1 VLIIKRLI
9 LTKEENKLNLN
20 LKNKTAII
28 TGGSDGIGK
37 ETARI
42 MSEEGAKVSIFARNL
57 QNLEKTKSELEKI
70 TSKEIDIYSVDVTD
84 QEGVKIAVEQVIKK
98 NNKVDILVNNA
109 GTSSAHPIM
118 NITNEIMADDIGTK
132 LYGAIYMIQGVVP
145 SMKKNGGGSIV
156 NITTP
161 GGKASGAKTVPTS
174 VSRAAGI
181 SLTKATANELSE
193 FNIRVNTVCVGLFKS
208 GQHRRRYEERIKTD
222 NNLTIDEFYDELG
235 KNVPLGNR
243 VGEAKEAASLITYLS
258 SEEASYITGTAIN
271 IDGGAS
277 PVV

>member
-1 VLIIKRLI
+1 MLIIKKLI

-20 LKNKTAII
+20 LENKTVII

-70 TSKEIDIYSVDVTD
+70 TSKKIDIYSVDVTD
-84 QEGVKIAVEQVIKK
+84 QEGVKIAVEKVIKK

-145 SMKKNGGGSIV
+145 SMKENGGGSIV

-208 GQHRRRYEERIKTD
+208 GQNRKRYEERIKKD
-222 NNLTIDEFYDELG
+222 NNLTIDEFYNELG

-258 SEEASYITGTAIN
+258 SEQASYITGTAIN
-271 IDGGAS
+271 VDGGAS

>member
-1 VLIIKRLI
+1 MLIIKKLI
-9 LTKEENKLNLN
+9 VTKGGNKLNLN
-20 LKNKTAII
+20 LENKIAII

-57 QNLEKTKSELEKI
+57 ENLEKTKSELESL
-70 TSKEIDIYSVDVTD
+70 TSKEIDIYSVDVRD
-84 QEGVKIAVEQVIKK
+84 QKSIKTAVDQVINKNKK
-98 NNKVDILVNNA
+98 IDILVNNA

-118 NITNEIMADDIGTK
+118 DITDEIMSDDIGTK
-132 LYGAIYMIQGVVP
+132 LYGAIYMIQAVVP
-145 SMKKNGGGSIV
+145 SMKKNGNGSIV

-208 GQHRRRYEERIKTD
+208 GQHRKRYEEIIKTD
-222 NNLTIDEFYDELG
+222 NNLTIDEFYNDLG

-243 VGEAKEAASLITYLS
+243 VGEAEEAASLITYLS
-258 SEEASYITGTAIN
+258 SSQASYISGTAIN
-271 IDGGAS
+271 VDGGAS